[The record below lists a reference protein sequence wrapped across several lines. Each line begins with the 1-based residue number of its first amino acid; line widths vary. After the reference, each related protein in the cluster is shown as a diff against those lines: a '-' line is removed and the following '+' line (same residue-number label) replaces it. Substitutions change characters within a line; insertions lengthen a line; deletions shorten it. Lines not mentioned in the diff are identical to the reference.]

1 MHPGYLLWNAFI
13 ACHINT
19 NLNNNIMKQ
28 LTEKELKQN
37 RTAIIVTLIV
47 MIPLGLVSAF
57 GLLYWLFYHFQN
69 MH

>member
-1 MHPGYLLWNAFI
+1 
-13 ACHINT
+13 
-19 NLNNNIMKQ
+19 MKQ

-47 MIPLGLVSAF
+47 MVPLGLVSAF
-57 GLLYWLFYHFQN
+57 GLIYWFWHHTQN